1 MTSRCQ
7 GSKISGSQQ
16 SLLTGTAICIV
27 ERWKKS
33 KGFFFFCHI
42 CRTTVCQDPERNGLK
57 RSQLLS
63 ALGSELGR
71 CLFLPGSFLSLTIIP
86 RMRVGYEMFDSQRG
100 ATRRVSL
107 L

>member
-57 RSQLLS
+57 RSQLRK
-63 ALGSELGR
+63 R
-71 CLFLPGSFLSLTIIP
+71 CCQLLARSLDAVYFFLDRFYL
-86 RMRVGYEMFDSQRG
+86 
-100 ATRRVSL
+100 
-107 L
+107 

>member
-1 MTSRCQ
+1 MQ
-7 GSKISGSQQ
+7 DHGLPGSSAQRFKTIPITQ
-16 SLLTGTAICIV
+16 A
-27 ERWKKS
+27 
-33 KGFFFFCHI
+33 
-42 CRTTVCQDPERNGLK
+42 
-57 RSQLLS
+57 LLS

-86 RMRVGYEMFDSQRG
+86 RMRVGYEMVDSQRG